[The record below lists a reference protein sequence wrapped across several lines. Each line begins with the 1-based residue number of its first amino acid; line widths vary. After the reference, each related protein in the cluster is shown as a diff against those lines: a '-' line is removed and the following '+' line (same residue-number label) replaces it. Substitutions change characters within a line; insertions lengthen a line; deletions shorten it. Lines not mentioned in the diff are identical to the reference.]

1 MFKISKLNDIKL
13 NQFKVNIVPLE
24 VHSYNNG
31 KKKIEKFEVPEFII
45 TGTDDENKYVLSFRF
60 NKKLENLYDIE
71 LNSFVGIEKYNDLYS
86 SYLEINGV
94 NDFDV
99 VILGKIYRIINKT
112 IVIQG
117 FFIFD
122 DNIIVDEEYVGK
134 FEIEF
139 DLDDY
144 INKDEKSDI

>member
-1 MFKISKLNDIKL
+1 M
-13 NQFKVNIVPLE
+13 
-24 VHSYNNG
+24 
-31 KKKIEKFEVPEFII
+31 
-45 TGTDDENKYVLSFRF
+45 
-60 NKKLENLYDIE
+60 ENLYDIE